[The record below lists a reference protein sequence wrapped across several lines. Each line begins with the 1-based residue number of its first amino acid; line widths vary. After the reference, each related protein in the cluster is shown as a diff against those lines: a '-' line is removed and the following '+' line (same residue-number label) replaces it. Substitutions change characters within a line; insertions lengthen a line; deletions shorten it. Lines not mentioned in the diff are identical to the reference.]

1 MVVKSGILINIYMVI
16 LAWDMC
22 LILFIV
28 SSNVIGVLQSVNGN
42 MVENEKSFFL
52 VHSLK
57 ISALRFLCKKCCN
70 FFSRIFGG
78 NIKSAYLCI
87 RF

>member
-1 MVVKSGILINIYMVI
+1 MVI

-42 MVENEKSFFL
+42 MIENEKSFFL
-52 VHSLK
+52 ST
-57 ISALRFLCKKCCN
+57 
-70 FFSRIFGG
+70 FFENQCFAIFM
-78 NIKSAYLCI
+78 
-87 RF
+87 

>member
-1 MVVKSGILINIYMVI
+1 MVAKSGILINIYMVI

-28 SSNVIGVLQSVNGN
+28 LSDVIGILQSVNGN

-52 VHSLK
+52 ST
-57 ISALRFLCKKCCN
+57 
-70 FFSRIFGG
+70 FFENQCFAIFM
-78 NIKSAYLCI
+78 
-87 RF
+87 